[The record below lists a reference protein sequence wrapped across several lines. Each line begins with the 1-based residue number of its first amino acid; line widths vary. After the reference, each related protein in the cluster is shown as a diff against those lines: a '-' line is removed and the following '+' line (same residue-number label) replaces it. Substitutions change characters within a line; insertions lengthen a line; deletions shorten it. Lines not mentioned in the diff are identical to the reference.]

1 MTATYQDLLQPNVK
15 TFLLF
20 CLTKNIQA
28 TATQLHLSVSAVSRH
43 LAQLEKVL
51 GLDLVDRSRYPI
63 VPTAEGLSLAR
74 HLTTQGLTLS
84 TVLQN
89 LQLSPHHY
97 PIVRIGILRTL
108 TKYLG
113 TEFVVRMKPAVGRLF
128 CLTGSSDALFHKLQ
142 SGEIDV
148 MIASRGYENVPD
160 LVRQPLSEEEHLLV
174 LPEKLAKTRSNWQW
188 LDLQFIGLPYIK
200 NYHLSGGSKTANF
213 LHSLGLNFPETLE
226 VEGTGLILSLIQRQ
240 IGWGIVR
247 SSALLGFDEY
257 LDNLALLPLPPPG
270 LKVTF
275 QLIDRGGISSAL
287 RQDLVSLFTEL
298 FRDITLRLQ
307 ELAPW
312 TVARTLAE

>member
-113 TEFVVRMKPAVGRLF
+113 TEFVVRMWS
-128 CLTGSSDALFHKLQ
+128 T
-142 SGEIDV
+142 
-148 MIASRGYENVPD
+148 
-160 LVRQPLSEEEHLLV
+160 LL
-174 LPEKLAKTRSNWQW
+174 SNW
-188 LDLQFIGLPYIK
+188 
-200 NYHLSGGSKTANF
+200 
-213 LHSLGLNFPETLE
+213 
-226 VEGTGLILSLIQRQ
+226 LIR
-240 IGWGIVR
+240 
-247 SSALLGFDEY
+247 
-257 LDNLALLPLPPPG
+257 
-270 LKVTF
+270 
-275 QLIDRGGISSAL
+275 
-287 RQDLVSLFTEL
+287 
-298 FRDITLRLQ
+298 
-307 ELAPW
+307 
-312 TVARTLAE
+312 RTLSQIAIR